1 MTRLAT
7 NFRNKLNV
15 FIKTVQWNSLAC
27 NGAHDNDNESGDNS
41 VSLRSFGF

>member
-1 MTRLAT
+1 MTRLST
-7 NFRNKLNV
+7 NVRKRLNV

-27 NGAHDNDNESGDNS
+27 NGAHDNESGDNS